1 MEKARNMKTSGITLL
16 LLNTLKICIGLF
28 ITGIGTAMMYLVNW
42 GSAPAAT
49 IGDGVHAAFHL
60 SYGTAGILVNIVFLI
75 ILVFLDRKLISIGT
89 ILATFFLGI
98 FIDTGVFLIEPF
110 YMDTMPAPLKAVI
123 LVMGAV
129 ITAIGLGYYVGVN
142 FGIGAIDGMSVALNK
157 KLGISFTICRWGV
170 DILLTIVGILL
181 GSAWGAGTVV
191 SVIITGPIMQVVIK
205 YTQKA
210 QLKTKGAPDT
220 V

>member
-1 MEKARNMKTSGITLL
+1 MENTMNINKENSKTFLI
-16 LLNTLKICIGLF
+16 NTLRICLGLF

-49 IGDGVHAAFHL
+49 IGDGVHVAFHM
-60 SYGTAGILVNIVFLI
+60 SYGTAGILVNILFLI
-75 ILVFLDRKLISIGT
+75 VLVFLDRSLISIGT

-98 FIDTGVFLIEPF
+98 FIDVGVFLIQPF
-110 YMDTMPAPLKAVI
+110 YTDTFSVPAKAAI
-123 LVMGAV
+123 LVLGGI

-157 KLGISFTICRWGV
+157 KFNIPFTVCRWGV
-170 DILLTIVGILL
+170 DILITLVGIAL
-181 GSAWGAGTVV
+181 GGAWGAGTVV

-205 YTQKA
+205 YSQEFRKKH
-210 QLKTKGAPDT
+210 LK
-220 V
+220 